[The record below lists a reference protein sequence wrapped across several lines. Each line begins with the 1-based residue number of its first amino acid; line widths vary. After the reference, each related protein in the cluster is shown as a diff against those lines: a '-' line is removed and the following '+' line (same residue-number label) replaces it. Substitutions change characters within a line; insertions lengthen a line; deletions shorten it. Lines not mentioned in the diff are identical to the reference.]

1 MKIYITYYIL
11 GRLFFVRRRRL
22 CSALTIKFG
31 AHPSCAAASIQE
43 PVRHAGP
50 VTGDA
55 RHQRHVGVPRHVD
68 EEALEPA
75 GGSSRQ
81 RS

>member
-1 MKIYITYYIL
+1 MYTTYYIL
-11 GRLFFVRRRRL
+11 GRLFFVWRRRL
-22 CSALTIKFG
+22 CSAFTIKFG
-31 AHPSCAAASIQE
+31 AYPSCAAASIQE

-55 RHQRHVGVPRHVD
+55 WNQRHLGVPRHVD

-75 GGSSRQ
+75 GGSTRQ